1 MFIAI
6 CEGYSYRCF
15 LLILRAVIG
24 DTSSA
29 MPLSEPFFEML
40 SASSSWLALLESS
53 GAGCVAGGGFC
64 ALEEKSSYC
73 ASSQKSSVLSL
84 ASRRHNRARFG
95 EPTQKS
101 YLCTSR
107 KRRGAGFSSFRVLR
121 GVLSYKSAKTIL
133 YDRKNYKQA
142 RENLP
147 LYSFPDVLESEN
159 SHAFRRI
166 FLGANFLCLNYL

>member
-6 CEGYSYRCF
+6 CEGYSYWCY

-53 GAGCVAGGGFC
+53 GAGCVADGGFC
-64 ALEEKSSYC
+64 VLEEKSSYC

-95 EPTQKS
+95 EPEQKS
-101 YLCTSR
+101 YLRTSR
-107 KRRGAGFSSFRVLR
+107 KRKGAGFSSFRVLR
-121 GVLSYKSAKTIL
+121 GVLSYMSAKTIL
-133 YDRKNYKQA
+133 YDRKNYKQDS
-142 RENLP
+142 ENLL
-147 LYSFPDVLESEN
+147 LYSFYDVLESRN
-159 SHAFRRI
+159 HLDFRRN
-166 FLGANFLCLNYL
+166 FLGANFRFLNYP